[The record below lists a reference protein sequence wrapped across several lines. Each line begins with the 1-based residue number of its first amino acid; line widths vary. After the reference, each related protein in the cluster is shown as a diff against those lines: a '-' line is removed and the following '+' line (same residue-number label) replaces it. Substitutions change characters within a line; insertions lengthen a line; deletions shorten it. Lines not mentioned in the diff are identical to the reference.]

1 MVIYRPGR
9 DAYRE
14 LSAEVPKF
22 PPDVTGGALRSA
34 GVHTL
39 RHQNSVNAG
48 ASDSESQYWRLLLKL
63 DRVIDHPVVEGT
75 CRNSGDLCNC
85 GRDGRW
91 FPDRAS
97 TPILYVLPCVDQH
110 VRD

>member
-1 MVIYRPGR
+1 MHAQVTFESAPVHRQLPDTASRMCGDNHAER
-9 DAYRE
+9 CE

-48 ASDSESQYWRLLLKL
+48 ASDSESQYWRLRGYPL
-63 DRVIDHPVVEGT
+63 D
-75 CRNSGDLCNC
+75 SGSPN
-85 GRDGRW
+85 
-91 FPDRAS
+91 
-97 TPILYVLPCVDQH
+97 
-110 VRD
+110 